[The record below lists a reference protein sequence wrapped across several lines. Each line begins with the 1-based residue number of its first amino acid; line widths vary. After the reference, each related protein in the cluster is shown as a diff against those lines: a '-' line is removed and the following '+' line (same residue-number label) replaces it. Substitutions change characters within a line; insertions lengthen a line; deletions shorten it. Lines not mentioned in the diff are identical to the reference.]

1 MRNFHYIIGMCS
13 GIATLMYIGRMTS
26 MEERDQATKQNKLIN
41 TPTSSNVKPYLP
53 TCCQRCFDDA
63 FYELMS
69 RANAEGR
76 TTSMEERDQTT
87 KQNNLIKTQT
97 SRTLDDELTEQC
109 HRP

>member
-1 MRNFHYIIGMCS
+1 MCS
-13 GIATLMYIGRMTS
+13 GIATLMYMGHATS
-26 MEERDQATKQNKLIN
+26 MEQREQITKQNSRIN
-41 TPTSSNVKPYLP
+41 TPTSSNVKPDLP

-76 TTSMEERDQTT
+76 ITSMEERDQTT
-87 KQNNLIKTQT
+87 KQNNPIKTQT
-97 SRTLDDELTEQC
+97 SRTLGDELTEQR